1 MKEKRRERRLSEGEG
16 EVTPDR
22 RNSMDKV
29 PVMRLE
35 EVYPIWSPES
45 DGSSVD
51 HIIAVG
57 WGPDH
62 TGLCWPWSDPDVYT
76 RTRPKTE
83 GLLSPLSHPFL
94 LLPSPFCSSHPIA

>member
-1 MKEKRRERRLSEGEG
+1 
-16 EVTPDR
+16 
-22 RNSMDKV
+22 MDKV
-29 PVMRLE
+29 PVMKLE
-35 EVYPIWSPES
+35 EVYPVWGPES
-45 DGSSVD
+45 EGSSMD
-51 HIIAVG
+51 HMIEMG

-62 TGLCWPWSDPDVYT
+62 PGLCWPWNDLGVYS